1 LLLCDVAIFQPYHLF
16 NTIRNF
22 FRRLRHRPD
31 GLLPVSTYVG
41 YGAGQIGGQILR
53 DTPALILPIY
63 MTTVLG
69 IEAALAGLV
78 IMIAKVW
85 VVIADPIAGVVSD
98 QSSSRWGRRRP
109 YILVGGLIAA
119 GSFMLLFFVPS
130 LQEQVMLFLYMT
142 VIYLILNT
150 GYSMFSVPYLTLASE
165 MSEHPGERTTIIS
178 FRNAALAIGLIIGG
192 ALAPKIVAWA
202 VEAGRTPREGYEYM
216 ALIVGSIIAISTLWV
231 FFGTANAPQSTAT
244 GGAVSLREQLKVAW
258 ANKPFVVLITA
269 NIVQYISAGIG
280 YAGGFFFFAYSMR
293 LGFDV
298 FNVIPIWI
306 IIIAI
311 ASIASMPLLVWA
323 AGRFGKMTVY
333 KWCLFLYAISI
344 QFYFLADAESMWIV
358 WLIAVAIG
366 LFNGGF
372 ILMSFSV
379 LTDTVNYDR
388 IKSGISREGALSAV
402 YSAVDKV
409 GNALGSALFLAFL
422 SAIGFVASTDGTL
435 AEQSDSVLQGI
446 AFAYIVV
453 PALLHSGSI
462 LILNRY
468 SLEPDDLPE

>member
-1 LLLCDVAIFQPYHLF
+1 LRSFIK
-16 NTIRNF
+16 
-22 FRRLRHRPD
+22 RLKNRPD
-31 GLLPVSTYVG
+31 DLLPISSYVG

-69 IEAALAGLV
+69 LEAALAGLV

-85 VVIADPIAGVVSD
+85 VVIADPIAGIVSD
-98 QSSSRWGRRRP
+98 RTETKWGRRRP
-109 YILVGGLIAA
+109 LILAGGLLAA
-119 GSFMLLFFVPS
+119 ATFMLLFFAPA
-130 LQEQVMLFLYMT
+130 LETQFLLFAYMT
-142 VIYLILNT
+142 VIYLIMNT

-165 MSEHPGERTTIIS
+165 MSDDPNERTTIIS
-178 FRNAALAIGLIIGG
+178 FRNAALAVGLVIGG
-192 ALAPKIVAWA
+192 ALAPKIVAW
-202 VEAGRTPREGYEYM
+202 VTQELGGTPREAYEWM
-216 ALIVGSIIAISTLWV
+216 ALIVGSVIAASTLWV
-231 FFGTANAPQSTAT
+231 FLGTAGAPQSTAT
-244 GGAVSLREQLKVAW
+244 EKTVSLIDQLKIAW
-258 ANKPFVVLITA
+258 SNKPFAVLITA

-298 FNVIPIWI
+298 FNIIPIWI
-306 IIIAI
+306 IIIAA

-323 AGRFGKMTVY
+323 AARFGKMTVY
-333 KWCLFLYAISI
+333 KWCLFLYAVSI

-358 WLIAVAIG
+358 WLIAGAIG

-388 IKSGISREGALSAV
+388 LKSGISREGVLSSV

-409 GNALGSALFLAFL
+409 GNAMGSAIFLAFL
-422 SAIGFVASTDGTL
+422 SLIGFVESSDGSL
-435 AEQSDSVLQGI
+435 PEQSESVLQWI
-446 AFAYIVV
+446 AIAYVLV
-453 PALLHSGSI
+453 PAVLHSSSI
-462 LILNRY
+462 FILNRY
-468 SLEPDDLPE
+468 KLDEAMQ